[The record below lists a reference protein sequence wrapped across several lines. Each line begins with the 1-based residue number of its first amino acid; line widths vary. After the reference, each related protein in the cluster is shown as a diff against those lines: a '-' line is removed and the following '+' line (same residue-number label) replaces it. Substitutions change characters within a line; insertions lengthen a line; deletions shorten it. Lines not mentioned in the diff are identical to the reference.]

1 MRLLMRLLGLLLVLA
16 VVLIGLAFVLPE
28 RVHVERS
35 ITIARP
41 QSQIYLLLSNLRRF
55 NEWSPWFAK
64 DPAARYTFSGPD
76 GAVGAKLAWSS
87 QQPDVGEGSQ
97 TVVALKPNESVALE
111 LDFGDMGKSNAN
123 FRLATVSN
131 ETRVTWSLDSELPLH
146 LDGRF
151 AWNVVGRYMGLFMD
165 RMVGRDFEDGLARL
179 RELADGFPNV
189 DIAGLE
195 PRLVELPARKLMVV
209 AVTASS
215 SDEAALKRSWDA
227 ALAQLQRFLAQH
239 RLEAAGAALSLTRQ
253 RDANQWQFDLA
264 VPVQYD
270 LMPEDMAV
278 RGLQLPSARAV
289 QLDHFGSLAERVKT
303 IEKLEAWIAV
313 KGYAAAP
320 PLIEEYAPGAGPG
333 RGEVRISIPLQ
344 ATAPN

>member
-16 VVLIGLAFVLPE
+16 VVLIGLAFVLPD

-87 QQPDVGEGSQ
+87 QKPDVGEGSQ

-131 ETRVTWSLDSELPLH
+131 ETRVTWSLDSELPLN
-146 LDGRF
+146 LDSRF

-165 RMVGRDFEDGLARL
+165 RLVGRDFEDGLARL
-179 RELADGFPNV
+179 RELAGSFPTV

-195 PRLVELPARKLMVV
+195 PRLVELPARKLI
-209 AVTASS
+209 AIATTASS
-215 SDEAALKRSWDA
+215 GDEAALKRSWDV
-227 ALAQLQRFLAQH
+227 ALAQLQRFIAQH
-239 RLEAAGAALSLTRQ
+239 HLEATGAPLSLTRQ

-264 VPVQYD
+264 VPAQYD
-270 LMPEDMAV
+270 LMPEDTAV
-278 RGLQLPSARAV
+278 RGVQLPPSRAV
-289 QLDHFGSLAERVKT
+289 QLDHFGSLSERVKV
-303 IEKLEAWIAV
+303 IEKLEAWIVV
-313 KGYAAAP
+313 KGFTAAP
-320 PLIEEYAPGAGPG
+320 PVVEEYAPGVGPG

-344 ATAPN
+344 TPAPN

>member
-16 VVLIGLAFVLPE
+16 VVLVGLAFVLPD

-55 NEWSPWFAK
+55 NEWSPWYAK

-76 GAVGAKLAWSS
+76 GAVGARLAWSS
-87 QQPDVGEGSQ
+87 QKPDVGEGSQ
-97 TVVALKPNESVALE
+97 TVVALKPNESIALE

-131 ETRVTWSLDSELPLH
+131 ETRVTWSLDSELPLN

-165 RMVGRDFEDGLARL
+165 RLVGRDFENGLLRL
-179 RELADGFPNV
+179 RELAAQFPNI

-195 PRLVELPARKLMVV
+195 PRLVDLPARKLIAV
-209 AVTASS
+209 AATASS
-215 SDEAALKRSWDA
+215 SDEAALKRNWDT
-227 ALAQLQRFLAQH
+227 ALAQLQRFIAQH
-239 RLEAAGAALSLTRQ
+239 HLEATGAPLSLTRQ

-264 VPVQYD
+264 VPAQYD
-270 LMPEDMAV
+270 LMPEDTAV
-278 RGLQLPSARAV
+278 RGLQLPAARAV
-289 QLDHFGSLAERVKT
+289 QLDHFGSLAERVKV
-303 IEKLEAWIAV
+303 IEKLEAWMVV
-313 KGYAAAP
+313 KGFAAAP
-320 PLIEEYAPGAGPG
+320 PVIEEYAPGVGPG

-344 ATAPN
+344 PAAPN